1 MSSSKLRASRGTS
14 LDEAKRVLKLT
25 EQLFGLENVCLSF
38 NGGKD
43 STVLLDMV
51 MAEFPD
57 GYHKITYVYFQQQDE
72 FDEVLDFIR
81 ECDSKYSLNLK
92 YLSASFKDALSK
104 LLEEHPNFKAIL
116 LGTRVGDPFTTYLS
130 LFTPCDEGWPM
141 LMRVFP
147 ILNWKYAEVW
157 NYLQQKEYCTLY
169 DQGYTSLGSKVDT
182 VPNPKLREEGGHYLP
197 AWLLANGKWER
208 LGRKKFGAN
217 RTAKELR
224 TAFRDA
230 NMNLKYFLGGVGA
243 AMAVYT
249 LTIVARSLKFAFK

>member
-104 LLEEHPNFKAIL
+104 LLEEH
-116 LGTRVGDPFTTYLS
+116 VCS
-130 LFTPCDEGWPM
+130 L
-141 LMRVFP
+141 
-147 ILNWKYAEVW
+147 
-157 NYLQQKEYCTLY
+157 
-169 DQGYTSLGSKVDT
+169 
-182 VPNPKLREEGGHYLP
+182 
-197 AWLLANGKWER
+197 
-208 LGRKKFGAN
+208 
-217 RTAKELR
+217 
-224 TAFRDA
+224 
-230 NMNLKYFLGGVGA
+230 
-243 AMAVYT
+243 T
-249 LTIVARSLKFAFK
+249 LTYIVHFSLPYPFYLLLVMFF